1 MILLSKKTWSTRLDE
16 NTQKRVQHLIELTG
30 LKEAEV
36 IRRLVLIGIKNVRKP
51 SDLLEARVES
61 EVDK

>member
-1 MILLSKKTWSTRLDE
+1 VILLSKKTWSTRLDE